1 MQKTIK
7 LYDNNAYMKEFSA
20 VVLDC
25 REKNGVYNIVLD
37 QTAFFPEEGGQTAD
51 TGFIGDVAVI
61 GANEIDGVIYHICE
75 GPLMTGATYKC
86 KINFEERFD
95 KMQNHTGEHIV
106 SGITNKL
113 YGYDNIGFHL
123 SDNVVTLDF
132 NGMLTREQLNEIELL
147 ANKAVFEN
155 RPVTAYYPDSTEL
168 QNLNYR
174 SKLELSENVRIV
186 NIENYDSCACCAP
199 HVARTGEVGLIK
211 LLDTEKNK
219 GGIRIYMKCGNRAL
233 LDYQQKYKN
242 IYEISKS
249 LCAKQNE
256 TANAVE
262 QLLKEK
268 DSLNYKIGGLNRLL
282 IDNELSRLTQTQK
295 NLLYFY
301 DALDTDTMRY
311 FANGAVEFCNIFAI
325 FTKKE
330 NGYAYICASKATDM
344 REFAKQ
350 LNLTLNG
357 RGGGNDKMIQ
367 GTLFAERSDIEAFF
381 N

>member
-7 LYDNNAYMKEFSA
+7 LYDNDAYVAEFEAS
-20 VVLDC
+20 VIDC
-25 REKNGVYNIVLD
+25 AEENGKYNIILD
-37 QTAFFPEEGGQTAD
+37 RTAFFPEEGGQTAD
-51 TGFIGDVAVI
+51 TGFIGDVAVS
-61 GANEIDGVIYHICE
+61 GANEVDGVIYHICE
-75 GPLMTGATYKC
+75 SPLKIGATYKC
-86 KINFEERFD
+86 TINFEERFD

-106 SGITNKL
+106 SGIVNRL
-113 YGYDNIGFHL
+113 YGYDNVGFHL
-123 SDNVVTLDF
+123 SDSVVTLDF
-132 NGMLTREQLNEIELL
+132 NGNLTREQLDEIELL
-147 ANKAVFEN
+147 ANKAVFAN
-155 RPVTAYYPDSTEL
+155 VKVTAEYPSDDALKSM
-168 QNLNYR
+168 NYR
-174 SKLELSENVRIV
+174 SKLDLTENVRIV
-186 NIENYDSCACCAP
+186 TIDGYDICACCAP
-199 HVARTGEVGLIK
+199 HVKQTGEVGLIK
-211 LLDTEKNK
+211 LLETEKSK

-350 LNLTLNG
+350 LNSTLNG